1 MDIKKLWFT
10 SDRIYRETTE
20 GETLFQSLY
29 FYPRLLRATPEERSD
44 CELWEDGIHW
54 NSIDEDVSF
63 ESFNYPETKQVKPGL
78 QSVFLLNPELNISAV
93 AQRTGIRQS
102 LLVSYI
108 KGTKQPTAENK
119 AAILNAIHEIGH
131 SLVNVQF

>member
-10 SDRIYRETTE
+10 SDRIYIETTD
-20 GETLFQSLY
+20 GEIFYQSLY

-63 ESFNYPETKQVKPGL
+63 ESFSYPETKQVKPGL
-78 QSVFLLNPELNISAV
+78 QSAFLLNPELNISAV
-93 AQRTGIRQS
+93 ARRAGIRQS

-108 KGTKQPTAENK
+108 KGTKQPSEESK
-119 AAILNAIHEIGH
+119 SAILNALHEIGH